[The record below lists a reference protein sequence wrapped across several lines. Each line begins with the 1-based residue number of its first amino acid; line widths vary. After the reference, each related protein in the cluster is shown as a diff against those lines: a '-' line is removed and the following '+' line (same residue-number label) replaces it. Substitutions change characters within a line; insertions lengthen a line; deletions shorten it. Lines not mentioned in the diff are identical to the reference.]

1 MNKTNVLLILMV
13 AMFLL
18 PNVYSQYNKTCFN
31 RFITDLLFSL
41 EFLLSVRQVK

>member
-18 PNVYSQYNKTCFN
+18 PNVYSQYKTCFN

-41 EFLLSVRQVK
+41 EFLLSVLQVK